1 MVKMYTK
8 SDPNPALNRQALDA
22 DADADPDPTGSVY
35 LSGPTT
41 LQKCVA
47 YNFRSSF
54 FFISC
59 ENTVNT
65 VGLLLAKPSIVAIV
79 LAVILPKGKRQR
91 VPI

>member
-1 MVKMYTK
+1 MVKMETK
-8 SDPNPALNRQALDA
+8 MDPNPALNRQALDA

-54 FFISC
+54 FYKLRKHSKYSWT
-59 ENTVNT
+59 N
-65 VGLLLAKPSIVAIV
+65 VG
-79 LAVILPKGKRQR
+79 
-91 VPI
+91 